1 MKIEEYGV
9 ITFNSTHHAISG
21 EKIFKDN
28 EIPFKTIPTPRDI
41 TLSCGLSIL
50 FSYED
55 LDRVRELHTNNI
67 LSIKGIYKYTIE
79 DKKKTIIELTWWL
92 HGKSQEFCR

>member
-1 MKIEEYGV
+1 MNTEEYGI

-28 EIPFKTIPTPRDI
+28 EIPFKTIPTPREI

-50 FSYED
+50 FTLDD
-55 LDRVRELHTNNI
+55 LDKVKELHSKNI
-67 LSIKGIYKYTIE
+67 LSIKGIYRYTIE
-79 DKKKTIIELTWWL
+79 
-92 HGKSQEFCR
+92 GKNKNITEIVW

>member
-9 ITFNSTHHAISG
+9 VTFNSTHHAISG

-28 EIPFKTIPTPRDI
+28 NVPFKTIPTPREI

-50 FSYED
+50 FSFED
-55 LDRVRELHTNNI
+55 LDRVRELHANNI

-79 DKKKTIIELTWWL
+79 DNKKTISEITW
-92 HGKSQEFCR
+92 

>member
-79 DKKKTIIELTWWL
+79 DKKKTIIELTW
-92 HGKSQEFCR
+92 

>member
-1 MKIEEYGV
+1 MKKEEYGI

-28 EIPFKTIPTPRDI
+28 EITFKTIPTPREI

-50 FSYED
+50 FNLED
-55 LDRVRELHTNNI
+55 IERVRELHKDNM
-67 LSIKGIYKYTIE
+67 LSIKGIYKYTIV
-79 DKKKTIIELTWWL
+79 DKNKNISEIEW
-92 HGKSQEFCR
+92 